1 MVTATDGSTYERYG
15 RFNVLSS
22 TTKRE
27 PYNETAIQLPGT
39 INVTEYDKGA
49 SGVAY
54 SNASRSV
61 TATKDGAWMEYTVDV
76 AEEGVYS
83 FDAEVASTKT
93 GGMFHLA
100 EYSFDNLDYL
110 TEYVEVPNTGSTT
123 DYQILHG
130 LLQMPLTAGR
140 HVICLNIDKGGF
152 FIKSITLNRYEEDK
166 SISVSVSSLKPTT
179 VSAGDCSVI
188 TVTASSPNSTIDNVK
203 VFANNLLI
211 GTLTEAP
218 YTLDFYPS
226 VKGSYI
232 ITAMATDA
240 EGKSKTSAKKT
251 LKVNGKRIPYK
262 SITIPGTFQAEDF
275 DKGGDGMT
283 FHDSDATNEGD
294 SNYRSDGEGV
304 DFVKGNGG
312 VVIGYTAAN
321 EWLEYSVNATV
332 TGQYACEAT
341 VSSGTTGSGFTLGLV
356 ENGKVTSL
364 CKIDVPQTGNSSWD
378 TYKTVTA
385 NISKEITEGEHILRI
400 TINGANCNIDK
411 ITMKCTQPSG
421 IGVVATDEV
430 VAKPTYN
437 LSGQKVGSNYKGII
451 IRNGRKVIVK

>member
-1 MVTATDGSTYERYG
+1 
-15 RFNVLSS
+15 
-22 TTKRE
+22 
-27 PYNETAIQLPGT
+27 
-39 INVTEYDKGA
+39 
-49 SGVAY
+49 
-54 SNASRSV
+54 
-61 TATKDGAWMEYTVDV
+61 
-76 AEEGVYS
+76 
-83 FDAEVASTKT
+83 
-93 GGMFHLA
+93 
-100 EYSFDNLDYL
+100 
-110 TEYVEVPNTGSTT
+110 
-123 DYQILHG
+123 
-130 LLQMPLTAGR
+130 
-140 HVICLNIDKGGF
+140 
-152 FIKSITLNRYEEDK
+152 
-166 SISVSVSSLKPTT
+166 
-179 VSAGDCSVI
+179 
-188 TVTASSPNSTIDNVK
+188 
-203 VFANNLLI
+203 
-211 GTLTEAP
+211 
-218 YTLDFYPS
+218 
-226 VKGSYI
+226 
-232 ITAMATDA
+232 
-240 EGKSKTSAKKT
+240 
-251 LKVNGKRIPYK
+251 
-262 SITIPGTFQAEDF
+262 
-275 DKGGDGMT
+275 MT

-356 ENGKVTSL
+356 ENGKVTNL